1 MYKSKHAQRFRKA
14 SPNSFSVIQTHLVS
28 CHEKHG
34 SQKRSLWAHVCQ
46 NMEPI
51 RYWSWIY
58 LDVRCPSIK
67 EGQRKRESLYVP
79 VVPLRSTVLLV
90 RFAVKL
96 ATSPK
101 ILCWHHMWGC
111 IFYRE
116 RVVLLIKSA
125 VIINRI
131 AATNEGNESWR
142 IAMMNSFP
150 QKNIFLYLSLLAF
163 LFLTLPSTHPHTCIH
178 AQADRQRDRQT
189 PTHTHTFVCAN
200 VYVWYYFII
209 IIIMFFMLAVV

>member
-1 MYKSKHAQRFRKA
+1 MHKDSEKLLQ
-14 SPNSFSVIQTHLVS
+14 IQLVS
-28 CHEKHG
+28 CHEKHD

-90 RFAVKL
+90 QFAVKL
-96 ATSPK
+96 ATSLK
-101 ILCWHHMWGC
+101 ILCLHHMWGC

-131 AATNEGNESWR
+131 AATNEGNESRR

-150 QKNIFLYLSLLAF
+150 QKENILYLPLLAF
-163 LFLTLPSTHPHTCIH
+163 LFLTLPSKNSHTCIH
-178 AQADRQRDRQT
+178 AQAGRQTDRQT

-200 VYVWYYFII
+200 VYVWYYF
-209 IIIMFFMLAVV
+209 FVCFVFDMLAVV

>member
-1 MYKSKHAQRFRKA
+1 M
-14 SPNSFSVIQTHLVS
+14 
-28 CHEKHG
+28 
-34 SQKRSLWAHVCQ
+34 
-46 NMEPI
+46 
-51 RYWSWIY
+51 
-58 LDVRCPSIK
+58 
-67 EGQRKRESLYVP
+67 
-79 VVPLRSTVLLV
+79 LLV
-90 RFAVKL
+90 RFAVKV
-96 ATSPK
+96 AKSPN

-125 VIINRI
+125 VIITRI

-189 PTHTHTFVCAN
+189 PTHTHTSVCAY

-209 IIIMFFMLAVV
+209 LICLLLYKVYMMLVMACLLCGKFDVAWLDFSVLCAS

>member
-1 MYKSKHAQRFRKA
+1 MHKDLEKLL
-14 SPNSFSVIQTHLVS
+14 QTHLVL
-28 CHEKHG
+28 CHETHS

-79 VVPLRSTVLLV
+79 VVPLRSTMLLV

-96 ATSPK
+96 ARSPK
-101 ILCWHHMWGC
+101 ILCLHHMWGC

-116 RVVLLIKSA
+116 RSVLLIESA
-125 VIINRI
+125 VVITRI
-131 AATNEGNESWR
+131 AATNEGNESRR

-150 QKNIFLYLSLLAF
+150 QEKIFYTCLYLRFCS
-163 LFLTLPSTHPHTCIH
+163 LPSPVKTHTH
-178 AQADRQRDRQT
+178 AYTQRQADRQTDRHPLIRTHLCVQT
-189 PTHTHTFVCAN
+189 FMYGTTFLFVC
-200 VYVWYYFII
+200 
-209 IIIMFFMLAVV
+209 FFVFDMLAVV